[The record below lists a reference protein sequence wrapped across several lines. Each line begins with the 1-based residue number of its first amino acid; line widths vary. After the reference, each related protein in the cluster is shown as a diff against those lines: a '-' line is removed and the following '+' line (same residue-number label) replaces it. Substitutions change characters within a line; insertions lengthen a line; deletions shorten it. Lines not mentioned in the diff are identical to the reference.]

1 MLEHNMNILETSMA
15 APYIPSPWKSATAAH
30 IEETMADAVIRYIDD
45 RSLTATDIAK
55 RYPSI
60 RLEHL
65 QKLRRGEPLG
75 FRMLSSL
82 AEAVGLRVN
91 VEVRP

>member
-1 MLEHNMNILETSMA
+1 MA
-15 APYIPSPWKSATAAH
+15 ATYIPAPWKSATAVQ
-30 IEETMADAVIRYIDD
+30 IEETIAEAVIRHIDA
-45 RSLTATDIAK
+45 RGLTPTEISR

-75 FRMLSSL
+75 FRMLSAL

-91 VEVRP
+91 VEVTQ

>member
-1 MLEHNMNILETSMA
+1 MGAT
-15 APYIPSPWKSATAAH
+15 YIPTAWKSATAQQ
-30 IEETMADAVIRYIDD
+30 IEDALSSAVIRHIDL
-45 RSLTATDIAK
+45 RGLTASDISR

-65 QKLRRGEPLG
+65 QKLRRGEALG

-82 AEAVGLRVN
+82 AEAVGLRVKI
-91 VEVRP
+91 EVTP